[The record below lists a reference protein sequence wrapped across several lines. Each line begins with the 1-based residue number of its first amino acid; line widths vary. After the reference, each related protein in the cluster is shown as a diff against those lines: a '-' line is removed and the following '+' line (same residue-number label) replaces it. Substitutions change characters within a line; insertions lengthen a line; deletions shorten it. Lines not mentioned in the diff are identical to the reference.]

1 MSSIIYDTSTPEDM
15 RFKTISEF
23 KMCLRH
29 GGEIQFEWKGVTYG
43 CFGRVR
49 PAPGEETRMVIAQAG
64 SAEVN
69 ARTEMWCDTP
79 DELLEYRVGEDRLR
93 DVVTQVTVWYRTI

>member
-49 PAPGEETRMVIAQAG
+49 PAP
-64 SAEVN
+64 
-69 ARTEMWCDTP
+69 
-79 DELLEYRVGEDRLR
+79 LEYRVGEDRLR